1 MDGIILPI
9 KHFRYSNNFLIISI
23 WCCSSNKHIFTCE
36 NSNAKIRVSVLL
48 SDLHASIC
56 QAHWFMFSRV
66 LYNTVKMQEDPRGT
80 VSHDRN
86 QELQYAVI
94 LI

>member
-1 MDGIILPI
+1 MDGITLPI

-48 SDLHASIC
+48 SDLRFHMSG
-56 QAHWFMFSRV
+56 SLVYV
-66 LYNTVKMQEDPRGT
+66 LQ
-80 VSHDRN
+80 SA
-86 QELQYAVI
+86 LQHCKDAGGPTRDCFP
-94 LI
+94 